1 MERYCLECNAIVKG
15 RADKKFCDDSC
26 RSLYNNRRNGD
37 VSSYMK
43 QVNTILRKNRGI
55 LADLNPEG
63 KGKVSKKKLAAT
75 GFNFDYY
82 TNTFTN
88 KESKTYYFCYDQGYM
103 PIENDWYFLVVRK
116 SN

>member
-1 MERYCLECNAIVKG
+1 MERYCLECNSIVKG

-26 RSLYNNRRNGD
+26 RSLFNNRRNGD

-43 QVNTILRKNRGI
+43 QVNAILRKNRGV

-63 KGKVSKKKLAAT
+63 KGKVSKKRLTST
-75 GFNFDYY
+75 GFNFDFY

-88 KESKTYYFCYDQGYM
+88 KDGKTYYFCYDQGYL

-116 SN
+116 QD